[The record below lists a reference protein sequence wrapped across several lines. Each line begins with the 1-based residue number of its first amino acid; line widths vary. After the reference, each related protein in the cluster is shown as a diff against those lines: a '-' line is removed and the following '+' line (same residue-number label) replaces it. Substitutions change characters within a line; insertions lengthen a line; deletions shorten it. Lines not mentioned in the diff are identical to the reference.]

1 MRNIPMLKI
10 NQKIDESNYTKL
22 YQDPTAEELKDKT
35 KVTFSLLQLAE
46 LGQYESFG
54 EEYSSLSNFMLTPY
68 DLSMSE
74 ISYTAIS
81 SLPAE
86 CYKIRKKDFYEY
98 IDDKTKKQFLMN
110 MRNYPS
116 DFDLRSVYY
125 E

>member
-1 MRNIPMLKI
+1 MLKI

-116 DFDLRSVYY
+116 DFDLRSAYY